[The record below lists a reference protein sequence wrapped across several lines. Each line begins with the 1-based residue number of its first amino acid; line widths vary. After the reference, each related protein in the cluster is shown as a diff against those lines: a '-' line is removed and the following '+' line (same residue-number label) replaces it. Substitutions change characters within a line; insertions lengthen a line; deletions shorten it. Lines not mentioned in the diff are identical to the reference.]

1 MIEQQC
7 SPYSPG
13 SAAGQGLASCHCC
26 GLLSTADVH
35 SCPRC
40 GESLH
45 LRKRHSV
52 QYTAALVITAFL
64 LYIPAN
70 ILPIMT
76 TTLLGSS
83 SSNTIMGGVA
93 VFWSHGDYPIALIIF
108 IASVI
113 VPLAKLLALSWLCIT
128 VARGHRYRLQ
138 RRTVLFRMTELVGRW
153 SMVDVFVVAILVALV
168 QLGGIMTITPGPAAL
183 AFAGVV
189 VVTMFAAMSFDPR
202 LIWDVLES
210 RNEYE

>member
-1 MIEQQC
+1 MTEH
-7 SPYSPG
+7 SRNPFSPG
-13 SAAGQGLASCHCC
+13 SAAEQGIASCHCC
-26 GLLSTADVH
+26 GLLSAVEARN
-35 SCPRC
+35 CPRC

-45 LRKRHSV
+45 LRKPHSL

-64 LYIPAN
+64 LYVPAN

-83 SSNTIMGGVA
+83 TNSTIMGGVA

-108 IASVI
+108 VASVI

-128 VARGHRYRLQ
+128 VARGHRYRPQ

-168 QLGGIMTITPGPAAL
+168 QLGGIMTISPGPAAL

-202 LIWDVLES
+202 LIWDALES
-210 RNEYE
+210 RNEHE